1 MSEQTIHFII
11 TLLQSTAALL
21 IVLDPL
27 GLLPIV
33 VALTRQL
40 SPAGRQSVVT
50 QAVLTAFVL
59 LMFFTLAGTGI
70 LSLFRV
76 TINDLQIAGGILLLV
91 MALSLVLSGR
101 MSSEATPT
109 SSASFVPLASPL
121 LVGPGAITAAVVLV
135 ATNGLL
141 IASLAVVIA
150 FFVTWLVLRSIT
162 TIYRLVGESGS
173 DVIARI
179 MGILLAAIAVQ
190 YIREGILGIFAQGH

>member
-1 MSEQTIHFII
+1 VSDQTIHFII

-91 MALSLVLSGR
+91 IALSLVLSGR
-101 MSSEATPT
+101 MSTESAPS

-135 ATNGLL
+135 ATNGIL
-141 IASLAVVIA
+141 IASL
-150 FFVTWLVLRSIT
+150 RS
-162 TIYRLVGESGS
+162 
-173 DVIARI
+173 
-179 MGILLAAIAVQ
+179 LLPSSLP
-190 YIREGILGIFAQGH
+190 G